1 MLQVL
6 IRQCIEEYMRR
17 HEAQAGGPAELRDIG
32 RRLVRRIQAGYKD
45 VMHSHRVW
53 LSAARCL
60 LSITMYGV
68 HVSRLLLAAEM
79 LSVMCTI

>member
-1 MLQVL
+1 MAPQAL

-17 HEAQAGGPAELRDIG
+17 HEAQAGSPAELREIG

-53 LSAARCL
+53 LSAARC
-60 LSITMYGV
+60 V
-68 HVSRLLLAAEM
+68 
-79 LSVMCTI
+79 C